1 MMTNDEIMMEIESLR
16 EKIKAHDDM
25 LGELNR
31 SYERLDS
38 RQQKID
44 MIMDRIA
51 RMESKIDQLLEG

>member
-1 MMTNDEIMMEIESLR
+1 MMTNDEIMKEIESLR
-16 EKIKAHDDM
+16 AKIKEHDDM